1 MTAKASSHAEKVE
14 LLTAIFTLCLLDET
28 LSSQTL
34 EKLVVDARH
43 AAQEKVAELKPS
55 GKGTIDFDALGH
67 VIYLW
72 QRSSKYLDE
81 TGVPLSI
88 KARGPAPSVEAL
100 FREIDR
106 QDYFELGL
114 KHLRQ
119 VGRARR
125 TRTGLYRPYHEV
137 TILQKLRPELLEVL
151 VQTINR
157 VVATVLHNT
166 SMKQKNAVRLVERM
180 TAVPDLPSHQVE
192 SFKLF
197 AREQGGALIN
207 TMNDW
212 LERHR
217 GDAKARRTD
226 VNHLTAGLHVFAFVE
241 D

>member
-1 MTAKASSHAEKVE
+1 MTTKSSAHAEKVD
-14 LLTAIFTLCLLDET
+14 LLTAIFTLCLLDES
-28 LSSQTL
+28 LSMQLL

-43 AAQEKVAELKPS
+43 AAQRKVAALKPS
-55 GKGTIDFDALGH
+55 GKGSIDFDALGH

-81 TGVPLSI
+81 NGVPLSI

-106 QDYFELGL
+106 ADYFELGL
-114 KHLRQ
+114 THLRQ

-125 TRTGLYRPYHEV
+125 TKAGMYRPYDEV
-137 TILQKLRPELLEVL
+137 TIIQKLRPELLEVL

-157 VVATVLHNT
+157 LVATVLHNT
-166 SMKQKNAVRLVERM
+166 SMKRKDAVRLVERM

-217 GDAKARRTD
+217 GGAKARRTGVD
-226 VNHLTAGLHVFAFVE
+226 RLTAGLHVFAFVE